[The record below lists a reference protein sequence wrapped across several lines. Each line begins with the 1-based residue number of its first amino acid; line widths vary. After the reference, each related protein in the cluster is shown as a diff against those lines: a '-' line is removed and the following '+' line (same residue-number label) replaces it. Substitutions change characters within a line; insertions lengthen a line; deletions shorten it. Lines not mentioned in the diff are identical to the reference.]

1 MEIWLPIKNY
11 ENYYEVSS
19 LGRVRSVERTVKQ
32 YSKNGLTYQRVM
44 KSKLITPVKDSKD
57 RYMYVHL
64 SNGIA
69 KHFSIHSLV
78 LKAFVGE
85 PKQLQECCHLDGNC
99 KNNRLDNLRWDSHLN
114 NEKDKELHNRVYK
127 GESHHNT
134 SLTVDQVKLI
144 KKSLSEYVGSKYGRN
159 VKIGNMLSICPL
171 IIGDI
176 SRNRTWK
183 HVSI

>member
-1 MEIWLPIKNY
+1 METWLPIKNY
-11 ENYYEVSS
+11 EDYYEVSS
-19 LGRVRSVERTVKQ
+19 LGRVRSVERTVEQ
-32 YSKNGLTYQRVM
+32 HSKTGLAYQRVM
-44 KSKLITPVKDSKD
+44 KSKLLTPVKDSKD

-85 PKQLQECCHLDGNC
+85 PEHLQECRHLDGNC

-114 NEKDKELHNRVYK
+114 NEKDKKIHNTVYR
-127 GESHHNT
+127 GETHHMT

-144 KKSLSEYVGSKYGRN
+144 KKSLAEYVGKKHGRN
-159 VKIGNMLSICPL
+159 VKIGAMLSICPL
-171 IIGDI
+171 VIGNI

-183 HVSI
+183 HVFI